1 MRNNKEVETTRI
13 TVHVKPGSSRG
24 PLVEQVD
31 DHLIVY
37 VKEKAIDGKA
47 NQGVIKALSEF
58 LGVAPSRL
66 IVVGGAAARI
76 KRIEIRD

>member
-1 MRNNKEVETTRI
+1 MEAQKI
-13 TVHVKPGSSRG
+13 TVHVKPGSTRG
-24 PLVEQVD
+24 PLVEETDGNYV
-31 DHLIVY
+31 VY

-47 NQGVIKALSEF
+47 NQGVIKALAEHF
-58 LGVAPSRL
+58 GIAPSRL

>member
-1 MRNNKEVETTRI
+1 MDAQKI
-13 TVHVKPGSSRG
+13 TVHVKPGSTRG
-24 PLVEQVD
+24 PLVEEADGNYV
-31 DHLIVY
+31 VY

-47 NQGVIKALSEF
+47 NQGVIKALAEHF
-58 LGVAPSRL
+58 GIAPSRL

>member
-1 MRNNKEVETTRI
+1 MTASKI
-13 TVHVKPGSSRG
+13 TVHVKPGSTRG
-24 PLVEQVD
+24 PLVEEAD

-47 NQGVIKALSEF
+47 NQGVIKALSEH
-58 LGVAPSRL
+58 LDVAPSRL
-66 IVVGGAAARI
+66 IVVGGASARI

>member
-1 MRNNKEVETTRI
+1 MDARKI
-13 TVHVKPGSSRG
+13 TVHVKPGSTRG
-24 PLVEQVD
+24 PLVEEAN

-58 LGVAPSRL
+58 LNVAPSRL
-66 IVVGGAAARI
+66 IVVGGVAARI

>member
-1 MRNNKEVETTRI
+1 VESKRI
-13 TVHVKPGSSRG
+13 TVHVKPGSTRG
-24 PLVEQVD
+24 PLVEEAD

-58 LGVAPSRL
+58 LNVAPSRL

>member
-1 MRNNKEVETTRI
+1 MDSTKI

-24 PLVEQVD
+24 PLVEQAE

-47 NQGVIKALSEF
+47 NQGVIKALAEY

>member
-1 MRNNKEVETTRI
+1 MENQKI

-24 PLVEQVD
+24 PLVEEVD
-31 DHLIVY
+31 GTYTVH

-47 NQGVIKALSEF
+47 NQGVIKALAEY
-58 LGVAPSRL
+58 LGIAPSRL

>member
-1 MRNNKEVETTRI
+1 MDAQKI
-13 TVHVKPGSSRG
+13 TVHVKPGSTRG
-24 PLVEQVD
+24 PLVEEVD
-31 DHLIVY
+31 GNYVVY

-47 NQGVIKALSEF
+47 NQGVIKALAGHF
-58 LGVAPSRL
+58 GIAPSRL

>member
-1 MRNNKEVETTRI
+1 MSGEKF

-24 PLVEQVD
+24 PLVEEAD
-31 DHLIVY
+31 DHFVVY

-47 NQGVIKALSEF
+47 NQGVIKALAEH
-58 LGVAPSRL
+58 LGVSPSRL

-76 KRIEIRD
+76 KRVELRPD